1 MSYGSTTMTT
11 VITLNLLAEEQQ
23 AQVAR
28 ARDPVKLF
36 TAIGLAVLTAAVA
49 WGGTLSVVL
58 MQKRSE
64 LQGLEAR
71 WSKMNN
77 MGVEESEFQRVNA
90 LAEEIVEM
98 NHSRIVLAPQWAL
111 VKDLIPPSVQ
121 LSQIALALSKETSG
135 PEGGAEV
142 RHDGRQRRSE
152 RLVLRMEGIASSSRP
167 ELEVDQFLKTLRN
180 DARFGAVVDE
190 IQLRSISRTSRDA
203 DKKGH
208 AVAAAGFVIEC
219 WYKEMATK

>member
-1 MSYGSTTMTT
+1 MIA
-11 VITLNLLAEEQQ
+11 ITLNLLAEEQQ
-23 AQVAR
+23 AQEAR

-36 TAIGLAVLTAAVA
+36 TVLGLTVLTVAVA
-49 WGGTLSVVL
+49 WGGALSAVL

-71 WSKMNN
+71 WSKMNDV
-77 MGVEESEFQRVNA
+77 GAEEGEFQRVNA
-90 LAEEIVEM
+90 FAEEVVEM
-98 NHSRIVLAPQWAL
+98 NHSRIVLAPQLAL

-121 LSQIALALSKETSG
+121 LTQIGLALSTATAG
-135 PEGGAEV
+135 PEGGGEGGAEA
-142 RHDGRQRRSE
+142 RHAGRQKRSE

-167 ELEVDQFLKTLRN
+167 ELEVDQFLKTLRS
-180 DARFGAVVDE
+180 DARFSAAVDE

-203 DKKGH
+203 DKSGH
-208 AVAAAGFVIEC
+208 TLAAAGFVIEC